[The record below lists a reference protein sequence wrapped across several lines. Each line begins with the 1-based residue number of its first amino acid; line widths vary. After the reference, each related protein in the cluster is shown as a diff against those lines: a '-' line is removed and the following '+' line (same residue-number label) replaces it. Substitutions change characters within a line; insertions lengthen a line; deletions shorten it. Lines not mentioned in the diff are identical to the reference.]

1 MPFLALSLCEC
12 KRSQPSKARTAAR
25 TELTRQL
32 LQRARAQP
40 VPSFLTL
47 YTACMPCTASI
58 SHAAWDI
65 GIEHGVRGVQHGI
78 PWECLSRI
86 ASCH

>member
-12 KRSQPSKARTAAR
+12 KQSRPSGAHIAAR
-25 TELTRQL
+25 TEFARQL
-32 LQRARAQP
+32 LQRAPGP

-65 GIEHGVRGVQHGI
+65 GIEHGVRGVQQGT